1 MTGFAF
7 APLGTTH
14 FGWPTVAQTL
24 PDLESLLDYLKRT
37 RGFDFTGY
45 KRASLER
52 RIAKRMEAIGTT
64 SFGDYLDYLEVHP
77 EEFSGLFN
85 TVLINV
91 THFFRDTS
99 TWEFVASTIVPDL
112 IARHEGGTPL
122 RIWSAGCA
130 SGEEAYT
137 LAMIFAEAL
146 GLDAFRDRVKIYAT
160 DVDEDALAK
169 ARLATYTEREVA
181 DVPPEFL
188 ERYFDA
194 PDAAGRRV
202 FRKDVRRHV
211 IFGRHDLIQDA
222 PISRVDLLV
231 CRNTLMYFNAETQ
244 AKILGRFQFAL
255 NDHGVLFLGR
265 AETLMTHA
273 STFAPLDLK
282 HRVSTKLP
290 SRNGHL
296 RTRLLAA
303 VHNGD
308 NATEAPAG
316 DRTRIRE
323 AALDA
328 AANAQ
333 MIIDANGGLAFAN
346 HHARRLF
353 GLSASDIARPLQD
366 LKISYRPLELRSL
379 IDQVSISRRAVVI
392 REVEWLVAPD
402 DVRWL
407 DVHVAPLTDADGHA
421 LLGVSISFVDVSVG
435 RRLRAELEQATHE
448 LETAYEELQSTNEEL
463 ETTNEELQSTVEE
476 LETTN
481 EELQSTNEELETMNE
496 ELQSANEELQ
506 TTSDETRLRSDE
518 LNEVNG
524 FLESILTS
532 LRAAVVVVDADL
544 KVLVWNQRAE
554 DMWGLR
560 AEEARGKHILG
571 LDVGLPIERLKQ
583 PMRACLTDGDGDGH
597 TSLTLEAINRRGR
610 PIQCQITTTPL
621 RTRSKT
627 VHGVILVIEDGAAQS
642 TGNGNRTGVKRA
654 AKRAR

>member
-1 MTGFAF
+1 
-7 APLGTTH
+7 
-14 FGWPTVAQTL
+14 VAQSQ
-24 PDLESLLDYLKRT
+24 PDLETLLDYLKRT

-52 RIAKRMEAIGTT
+52 RIAKRMQMIGLTT
-64 SFGDYLDYLEVHP
+64 FADYLDYLEVHP

-91 THFFRDTS
+91 THFFRDRS
-99 TWEFVASTIVPDL
+99 TWEFIASSIVPDL
-112 IARHEGGTPL
+112 IARHQPGTPL

-146 GLDAFRDRVKIYAT
+146 GADAFRDMVKIYAT
-160 DVDEDALAK
+160 DVDEDALAT
-169 ARLATYTEREVA
+169 ARQASYSERDVA
-181 DVPPEFL
+181 EVPPEFL
-188 ERYFDA
+188 ERYFETTG
-194 PDAAGRRV
+194 GRYV
-202 FRKDVRRHV
+202 FRKDLRRHV

-265 AETLMTHA
+265 AETLMTQA
-273 STFAPLDLK
+273 STFAALDLK

-296 RTRLLAA
+296 RDRLLAA
-303 VHNGD
+303 AQNGND
-308 NATEAPAG
+308 GGTDAPNG
-316 DRTRIRE
+316 ERTRIRE

-328 AANAQ
+328 SANAQ
-333 MIIDANGGLAFAN
+333 LIVDANGGLVFAN
-346 HHARRLF
+346 QHARRLF
-353 GLSASDIARPLQD
+353 GLSSTDLSRPLQD

-379 IDQVSISRRAVVI
+379 IDQVTISRRGLVI
-392 REVEWLVAPD
+392 REVEWLAAAD

-407 DVHVAPLTDADGHA
+407 DVHVSPLAEPGGAA
-421 LLGVSISFVDVSVG
+421 LLGVSVSFVDVSVS
-435 RRLRAELEQATHE
+435 RRLRAELEHATHE

-506 TTSDETRLRSDE
+506 TTNGEIRIRSDE

-560 AEEARGKHILG
+560 EEEARGKHILG

-583 PMRACLTDGDGDGH
+583 PMRACLADGDGH
-597 TSLTLEAINRRGR
+597 ATLTLEAINRRGR
-610 PIQCQITTTPL
+610 TIECQITTTPL
-621 RTRSKT
+621 RTRSKA
-627 VHGVILVIEDGAAQS
+627 VRVVILVIEDGEPQS
-642 TGNGNRTGVKRA
+642 TGNGTRTGSKRAVKRV
-654 AKRAR
+654 R

>member
-1 MTGFAF
+1 
-7 APLGTTH
+7 
-14 FGWPTVAQTL
+14 VAQAQL
-24 PDLESLLDYLKRT
+24 DLEALLDYLKRT

-52 RIAKRMEAIGTT
+52 RIAKRMQTVGAIT
-64 SFGDYLDYLEVHP
+64 FADYLDYLEVHP

-91 THFFRDTS
+91 THFFRDPS
-99 TWEFVASTIVPDL
+99 TWEFIASSVVPDL
-112 IARHEGGTPL
+112 IARHGHEASL

-146 GLDAFRDRVKIYAT
+146 GPEAFRDRVKIYAT
-160 DVDEDALAK
+160 DIDDDALAK
-169 ARLATYTEREVA
+169 ARQATYSEREVA
-181 DVPPEFL
+181 DVPQPFL
-188 ERYFDA
+188 ERYFEGSN
-194 PDAAGRRV
+194 GRFV
-202 FRKDVRRHV
+202 FRKDLRRHV

-222 PISRVDLLV
+222 PISRVDMLV

-244 AKILGRFQFAL
+244 AKILNRFQFAL
-255 NDHGVLFLGR
+255 NDNGVLFLGR

-273 STFAPLDLK
+273 ATFAPLDLK

-290 SRNGHL
+290 SRSGNM
-296 RTRLLAA
+296 RERLLAVA
-303 VHNGD
+303 HNGSD
-308 NATEAPAG
+308 NPSEAPG
-316 DRTRIRE
+316 GERTRIRE

-333 MIIDANGGLAFAN
+333 LIIDVNGSLMFAN

-353 GLSASDIARPLQD
+353 GLTSGDVLRPLQD
-366 LKISYRPLELRSL
+366 LKISYRPVELRSL
-379 IDQVSISRRAVVI
+379 IDQVSISRRALVI
-392 REVEWLVAPD
+392 REIEWLAAAD
-402 DVRWL
+402 DVRWF
-407 DVHVAPLTDADGHA
+407 DVHVTPLPEPGGAT
-421 LLGVSISFVDVSVG
+421 LLGVSVSFVDVTIG
-435 RRLRAELEQATHE
+435 KRLRADLEQATHE

-506 TTSDETRLRSDE
+506 TTNGEIRVRSEE

-544 KVLVWNQRAE
+544 RVLVWNHRAE

-560 AEEARGKHILG
+560 EDEARGKHILG

-583 PMRACLTDGDGDGH
+583 PMRAALTNGDGH
-597 TSLTLEAINRRGR
+597 ATLKLEAINRRGR
-610 PIQCQITTTPL
+610 PIECQITTTPL
-621 RTRSKT
+621 RTRSKA
-627 VHGVILVIEDGAAQS
+627 VRGVILLIEDGQQPAGDGDQ
-642 TGNGNRTGVKRA
+642 TGAKRA
-654 AKRAR
+654 AKRGR

>member
-1 MTGFAF
+1 
-7 APLGTTH
+7 
-14 FGWPTVAQTL
+14 VAQTL
-24 PDLESLLDYLKRT
+24 PDLETLLDYLKRT

-45 KRASLER
+45 KRASLDR
-52 RIAKRMEAIGTT
+52 RIVKRMQTIGVT
-64 SFGDYLDYLEVHP
+64 SFADYLDYLEVHP

-91 THFFRDTS
+91 THFFRDPS
-99 TWEFVASTIVPDL
+99 TWEYIASTIVPDL
-112 IARHEGGTPL
+112 IARRAAGAPV

-146 GLDAFRDRVKIYAT
+146 GADLFRDRVKIYAT
-160 DVDEDALAK
+160 DVDDDALAK
-169 ARLATYTEREVA
+169 ARQGTYTAREVA
-181 DVPPEFL
+181 DVPPELL
-188 ERYFDA
+188 ERYFDTA
-194 PDAAGRRV
+194 DGGTRYV
-202 FRKDVRRHV
+202 FRKDIRRNV

-244 AKILGRFQFAL
+244 AKIIRRFQFAL
-255 NDHGVLFLGR
+255 NDNGVLFLGR
-265 AETLMTHA
+265 AETLMTQTA
-273 STFAPLDLK
+273 AFAPLDLK

-290 SRNGHL
+290 SRNGDL
-296 RTRLLAA
+296 RERLLAA
-303 VHNGD
+303 AQNGAD
-308 NATEAPAG
+308 TNGSDVPAG
-316 DRTRIRE
+316 ERTRIRE

-333 MIIDANGGLAFAN
+333 LIVDANGGLAFAN
-346 HHARRLF
+346 QHARRLF
-353 GLSASDIARPLQD
+353 GLTASDISRPLQD

-379 IDQVSISRRAVVI
+379 IDQVCVSRRAVAI

-407 DVHVAPLTDADGHA
+407 DVHVSPLTETGGGG
-421 LLGVSISFVDVSVG
+421 LLGVSVSFVDVTVG
-435 RRLRAELEQATHE
+435 RRLRAELEHATHE

-506 TTSDETRLRSDE
+506 TTNDEIRVRSDE

-532 LRAAVVVVDADL
+532 LRAAVVVVDAEL

-560 AEEARGKHILG
+560 EEETRGKHILG

-583 PMRACLTDGDGDGH
+583 PMRAALADGDGNGH
-597 TSLTLEAINRRGR
+597 ATFTLEAINRRGR
-610 PIQCQITTTPL
+610 AIECQVTTTPL
-621 RTRSKT
+621 RTRAKA
-627 VHGVILVIEDGAAQS
+627 VRGVILLIEDGGATAGGS
-642 TGNGNRTGVKRA
+642 AVDGNRTG
-654 AKRAR
+654 AKRTARRVR

>member
-1 MTGFAF
+1 LAG
-7 APLGTTH
+7 L
-14 FGWPTVAQTL
+14 TVAQTL
-24 PDLESLLDYLKRT
+24 PDLETLLDYLKRT

-52 RIAKRMEAIGTT
+52 RIAKRMQVIGVTA
-64 SFGDYLDYLEVHP
+64 FADYLDYLEVHP

-91 THFFRDTS
+91 THFFRDPS
-99 TWEFVASTIVPDL
+99 TWEFVASSIVPDL
-112 IARHEGGTPL
+112 IAQHKSGTPL
-122 RIWSAGCA
+122 RVWSAGCA

-137 LAMIFAEAL
+137 LAMIFTEAL
-146 GLDAFRDRVKIYAT
+146 GANAFRDLVKIYAT
-160 DVDEDALAK
+160 DVDEDALAR
-169 ARLATYTEREVA
+169 ARQATYTERDVA
-181 DVPPEFL
+181 DVPPEL
-188 ERYFDA
+188 LGRYFDTVDGGA
-194 PDAAGRRV
+194 RFV
-202 FRKDVRRHV
+202 FRKDVRRQV

-255 NDHGVLFLGR
+255 NDHGVLLLGR

-273 STFAPLDLK
+273 NTFAPLDLK

-290 SRNGHL
+290 SRTGNL
-296 RTRLLAA
+296 RDRLLAA
-303 VHNGD
+303 AQNGND
-308 NATEAPAG
+308 NGTDAPG
-316 DRTRIRE
+316 GERTRIRE

-328 AANAQ
+328 SANAQ
-333 MIIDANGGLAFAN
+333 LIVDANGGLAFATQ
-346 HHARRLF
+346 HARRLF
-353 GLSASDIARPLQD
+353 GLSSSDISRPLQD

-379 IDQVSISRRAVVI
+379 IDQVSISRRGVAI

-407 DVHVAPLTDADGHA
+407 DVHVSPLTEAGGAA
-421 LLGVSISFVDVSVG
+421 LLGVSVSFVDVSVG
-435 RRLRAELEQATHE
+435 RRLRAELEHATHE

-506 TTSDETRLRSDE
+506 TTSDETRLRSEE

-560 AEEARGKHILG
+560 EDEARGKHILG

-583 PMRACLTDGDGDGH
+583 PMRACLTDGDGNGDGH
-597 TSLTLEAINRRGR
+597 ATLTLEAINRRGR
-610 PIQCQITTTPL
+610 PIECQITTTPL
-621 RTRSKT
+621 RTRSKA
-627 VHGVILVIEDGAAQS
+627 VHGVILVIEDGAPQPS
-642 TGNGNRTGVKRA
+642 GDGNRARARRA
-654 AKRAR
+654 AKHAR

>member
-1 MTGFAF
+1 
-7 APLGTTH
+7 
-14 FGWPTVAQTL
+14 VAHTI
-24 PDLESLLDYLKRT
+24 PDLETLLDYLKRT

-52 RIAKRMEAIGTT
+52 RIVKRMLTIGVTT
-64 SFGDYLDYLEVHP
+64 FGDYLDYLEVHP

-91 THFFRDTS
+91 THFFRDPTTWEYITS
-99 TWEFVASTIVPDL
+99 TVVPDL
-112 IARHEGGTPL
+112 IARRDPGATL

-137 LAMIFAEAL
+137 LAIIFAEAL
-146 GLDAFRDRVKIYAT
+146 GPNVFHDRVKIYAT
-160 DVDEDALAK
+160 DVDDDALAR
-169 ARLATYTEREVA
+169 ARQATYTEREVA
-181 DVPPEFL
+181 DVPPHL
-188 ERYFDA
+188 LGRYFDTT
-194 PDAAGRRV
+194 DGGTRYV
-202 FRKDVRRHV
+202 FRKEIRRHV

-255 NDHGVLFLGR
+255 NDNGVLFLGR

-273 STFAPLDLK
+273 AAFAPLDLK
-282 HRVSTKLP
+282 HRVSTKIP
-290 SRNGHL
+290 GRNHNL
-296 RTRLLAA
+296 RDRLLAA
-303 VHNGD
+303 AQNGND
-308 NATEAPAG
+308 AGNGNDAPAG
-316 DRTRIRE
+316 ERMRIRE

-328 AANAQ
+328 SANAQ
-333 MIIDANGGLAFAN
+333 LIIDAGGGLAFAN

-353 GLSASDIARPLQD
+353 GLTASDISRPLQD

-379 IDQVSISRRAVVI
+379 IDQVSISRRAVGI
-392 REVEWLVAPD
+392 HEVEWLIAPD
-402 DVRWL
+402 EVRWL
-407 DVHVAPLTDADGHA
+407 DVHVSPLTESGSPT
-421 LLGVSISFVDVSVG
+421 LLGVSVSFVDVTVG
-435 RRLRAELEQATHE
+435 KRLRAELEHATHE

-506 TTSDETRLRSDE
+506 TTNDEIRLRGNE

-532 LRAAVVVVDADL
+532 LRAAVVVVDAEL
-544 KVLVWNQRAE
+544 KVLVWNSRAE

-560 AEEARGKHILG
+560 EEEARGKHILG

-583 PMRACLTDGDGDGH
+583 PMRAALSDGDGDGDGH
-597 TSLTLEAINRRGR
+597 ATLTLEAINRRGR
-610 PIQCQITTTPL
+610 AIECQVTTTPL
-621 RTRSKT
+621 RTRAKA
-627 VHGVILVIEDGAAQS
+627 VRGVILLIEDGAANAS
-642 TGNGNRTGVKRA
+642 TADGDGNRAGAKRTVKRV
-654 AKRAR
+654 R

>member
-1 MTGFAF
+1 M
-7 APLGTTH
+7 
-14 FGWPTVAQTL
+14 AQTQ
-24 PDLESLLDYLKRT
+24 PDLETLLDYLKRS

-52 RIAKRMEAIGTT
+52 RIAKRMQATGATT
-64 SFGDYLDYLEVHP
+64 FADYLDYLEVHP

-91 THFFRDTS
+91 THFFRDPA
-99 TWEFVASTIVPDL
+99 TWEFIASNVVPDL
-112 IARHEGGTPL
+112 IARQPPETPL

-146 GLDAFRDRVKIYAT
+146 GADAFRERVKIYAT
-160 DVDEDALAK
+160 DVDEEALAK
-169 ARLATYTEREVA
+169 ARLALYGEREVA
-181 DVPPEFL
+181 DIPAGLL
-188 ERYFDA
+188 ERYFEVSD
-194 PDAAGRRV
+194 GRYT
-202 FRKDVRRHV
+202 FRKDLRRHV

-244 AKILGRFQFAL
+244 AKILSRFQFAL
-255 NDHGVLFLGR
+255 NDGGVLFLGR
-265 AETLMTHA
+265 AETLMTHSSA
-273 STFAPLDLK
+273 FAPLDLK

-290 SRNGHL
+290 TRNVPT
-296 RTRLLAA
+296 RDRLLAA
-303 VHNGD
+303 AHSGNEVAAD
-308 NATEAPAG
+308 TLAG
-316 DRTRIRE
+316 ERTRIRE

-333 MIIDANGGLAFAN
+333 LIIDVAGTLVFAN
-346 HHARRLF
+346 QQARRLF
-353 GLSASDIARPLQD
+353 ALSSGDIPRPLQD
-366 LKISYRPLELRSL
+366 LKISYRPVELRSV
-379 IDQVSISRRAVVI
+379 IDQVCISRRSVAI
-392 REVEWLVAPD
+392 REVEWLFAPD

-407 DVHVAPLTDADGHA
+407 DVHVAPLTEPGGAA
-421 LLGVSISFVDVSVG
+421 LLGVNVSFLDVSAAK
-435 RRLRAELEQATHE
+435 RLRADLEQAKHE

-506 TTSDETRLRSDE
+506 TTSDEVRLRSEE
-518 LNEVNG
+518 LNEMNG

-532 LRAAVVVVDADL
+532 LRAAVVVVDSDL
-544 KVLVWNQRAE
+544 KVLVWNERAE

-560 AEEARGKHILG
+560 EDEARGKHILG

-583 PMRACLTDGDGDGH
+583 PMRSALTDGDGH
-597 TSLTLEAINRRGR
+597 ATLKLEAINRRGR
-610 PIQCQITTTPL
+610 SIEVQITTTPL
-621 RTRSKT
+621 RTRTKA
-627 VHGVILVIEDGAAQS
+627 VRGVILLIEDGDQQS
-642 TGNGNRTGVKRA
+642 VDRDGDRTG
-654 AKRAR
+654 AKRTIKRVR

>member
-1 MTGFAF
+1 M
-7 APLGTTH
+7 
-14 FGWPTVAQTL
+14 AQKQ
-24 PDLESLLDYLKRT
+24 PDLETLLDYLKRT

-52 RIAKRMEAIGTT
+52 RIAKRMEAAGVRT
-64 SFGDYLDYLEVHP
+64 FADYLDHLEVHP

-91 THFFRDTS
+91 THFFRDAS
-99 TWEFVASTIVPDL
+99 TWDFLASTVIPDL
-112 IARHEGGTPL
+112 IARHPQGMPL

-146 GLDAFRDRVKIYAT
+146 GTEAFRDIVKIYAT
-160 DVDEDALAK
+160 DVDDDALAK
-169 ARLATYTEREVA
+169 ARMATYTEREVA
-181 DVPPEFL
+181 DVPADLL
-188 ERYFDA
+188 ERYFDRM
-194 PDAAGRRV
+194 DGRYV
-202 FRKDVRRHV
+202 FHKDLRRHV

-244 AKILGRFQFAL
+244 ARILNRFQFAL
-255 NDHGVLFLGR
+255 NDGGALFLGR
-265 AETLMTHA
+265 AETLMTHSSA
-273 STFAPLDLK
+273 FAPVDLK
-282 HRVSTKLP
+282 HRISTKLP
-290 SRNGHL
+290 TRNVV
-296 RTRLLAA
+296 TRDRLMTIAQNGSENAA
-303 VHNGD
+303 
-308 NATEAPAG
+308 EAPGG

-323 AALDA
+323 AALDT

-333 MIIDANGGLAFAN
+333 LIIDAHGSLVFAN
-346 HHARRLF
+346 EHARRLF
-353 GLSASDIARPLQD
+353 GVSATDLPRPLRD
-366 LKISYRPLELRSL
+366 LKISYRPLELRSV
-379 IDQVSISRRAVVI
+379 IDQVSISRRAVTI
-392 REVEWLVAPD
+392 REVEWLFASD
-402 DVRWL
+402 EVRWL
-407 DVHVAPLTDADGHA
+407 DVHVAPLTEPGGAA
-421 LLGVSISFVDVSVG
+421 LLGVSVSFIDVSVG
-435 RRLRAELEQATHE
+435 RRLRADLEQAKHE

-506 TTSDETRLRSDE
+506 GTNDEIRARGEE
-518 LNEVNG
+518 LNELNG

-544 KVLVWNQRAE
+544 KVLVWNDRAE

-560 AEEARGKHILG
+560 EEEARGKHILG

-583 PMRACLTDGDGDGH
+583 PMRSALTDGDGH
-597 TSLTLEAINRRGR
+597 ASLKLEAINRRGR
-610 PIQCQITTTPL
+610 PIEVQITTTPL
-621 RTRSKT
+621 RTRTKA
-627 VHGVILVIEDGAAQS
+627 VRGVILLIEDGERQASDGGTQVGS
-642 TGNGNRTGVKRA
+642 A
-654 AKRAR
+654 AKRAVKRVR